1 MPKAK
6 KLDSGNYRVLVY
18 AGKDTTGK
26 RRYKSFTDPNKKKAE
41 YAAAEF
47 ALKHRKLNNKGKLTF
62 KQAADLYIENKENVL
77 SPSTIRGYKAMLKV
91 DYPRM
96 LNIQVDKLAIDDSVQ
111 KQMNTN
117 AKTHSSKSLFNQFN
131 FVTAVMR
138 FCGYPVSKD
147 DVTLKPKEKHSIP
160 VPTKQE
166 AEKIIKI
173 LGQDPEIQCQIL
185 LALTCSLRLSEIVDL
200 TVDDIQGNDVLVQGA
215 TVRGVEG
222 LIHKDTNKSSA
233 GHRRDTM
240 PPELAKL
247 IKQRCKK
254 VGTGKLFTLHP
265 STTLER
271 FQRLLTK
278 NSLPKYTIQSL
289 RHCFAAT
296 MHALK
301 VPDKYIMEM
310 GGWGTNSV
318 MKNIYQYTF
327 EDETKVIKEKAN
339 NYYDK
344 VMKNSRKNPP
354 QNKNATRVATRS
366 TKKSVK

>member
-1 MPKAK
+1 MPRAK
-6 KLDSGNYRVLVY
+6 KLASGNWRVLAY
-18 AGKDTTGK
+18 AGKDATGK
-26 RRYKSFTDPNKKKAE
+26 RQYKSFTDSNKKKAE

-47 ALKHRKLNNKGKLTF
+47 SLKHRKLNNKGKLTF
-62 KQAADLYIENKENVL
+62 QQAADLYIENKENVL

-91 DYPRM
+91 DYSLI
-96 LNIQVDKLAIDDSVQ
+96 LNLQIDKMATDDSIQ
-111 KQMNTN
+111 KQMNIN

-131 FVTAVMR
+131 FITAVMR
-138 FCGYPVSKD
+138 FCGYQISKN

-160 VPTKQE
+160 VPTKRE
-166 AEKIIKI
+166 SEKIIKI
-173 LGQDPEIQCQIL
+173 LDQDPEIQCQIL

-200 TVDDIQGNDVLVQGA
+200 TVEDIQGNDVLVQGA

-233 GHRRDTM
+233 GRRRDTM
-240 PPELAKL
+240 PPELAEL
-247 IKQRCKK
+247 IKRRCKE
-254 VGTGKLFTLHP
+254 VGKGKLFTLHP

-271 FQRLLTK
+271 FQRLLAK
-278 NSLPKYTIQSL
+278 NGLPKYTIQSL

-296 MHALK
+296 MHALN

-327 EDETKVIKEKAN
+327 EDETKTIKEKAN
-339 NYYDK
+339 SYYDK
-344 VMKNSRKNPP
+344 VMKNSRK
-354 QNKNATRVATRS
+354 TRH
-366 TKKSVK
+366 